1 MMKYAIES
9 DYDEICSILNKY
21 KKEYFPHIR
30 NDYILNNIKRNK
42 VIYEDGVVII
52 FNVYKRKQKIGDNVA
67 EKDDVHL
74 KQIFVNERGNKKTSE
89 VFSKFINSFNT
100 KVWLSVREENII
112 ARKFYEKN
120 YMKKVGDISWSSGKI
135 KGCVYCISLA

>member
-9 DYDEICSILNKY
+9 DCDEIRSILNKY
-21 KKEYFPHIR
+21 KKDYFPHIR

-89 VFSKFINSFNT
+89 VFSKFINSFDT

-120 YMKKVGDISWSSGKI
+120 NMKKVGDISWSSGKI